1 VWRAQDHNGRSWALK
16 EYSLPCST
24 HKRKFYAQLRSL
36 QQLQHSHIAA
46 VCAVFEDCQHS
57 VFVQMPWYAGGDLAQ
72 WLARHPV
79 QQLEVGIEVGGTGF
93 ETGSVTGSSSV
104 GAAAAAAPAVVVAEV
119 RQLQQCKQIVQDVL
133 AALAHLHEHGR
144 IHADVKPSN
153 VFLTAAGRAVLG
165 KCMLN

>member
-36 QQLQHSHIAA
+36 QQLQHSHIAE

-79 QQLEVGIEVGGTGF
+79 QQLEVTVEVGETGF
-93 ETGSVTGSSSV
+93 ETGSSV
-104 GAAAAAAPAVVVAEV
+104 GAAAAAAAAPAVVAAEV

>member
-24 HKRKFYAQLRSL
+24 HKRKFYAQLLSL
-36 QQLQHSHIAA
+36 QSLQHANIAA

-57 VFVQMPWYAGGDLAQ
+57 VFVQMPWYAGGDLSQ

-79 QQLEVGIEVGGTGF
+79 QQLEVGVEVGQTGPQ
-93 ETGSVTGSSSV
+93 TGSHTGSKT
-104 GAAAAAAPAVVVAEV
+104 GTIGRAAVEV

-144 IHADVKPSN
+144 VHADVKPSN

-165 KCMLN
+165 KYCLN